1 MNPTPHPATLT
12 PAALLLQ
19 CTVRR
24 QRRSGPGGQ
33 HRNKVETAV
42 VLVHRASGIRGEAS
56 ERRSQAQN
64 MAMAVQRLRVKLAI
78 QVRSRPAEAS
88 DSSRSPLWQSRVP
101 SRQLVISAA
110 HQDVPALLSEAFD
123 VLAACEFD
131 LKVCGVQL
139 ACTPSQLV
147 RFLKLEPAAL
157 LEVNEQRGRREMR
170 VLR

>member
-1 MNPTPHPATLT
+1 VNPTPHPATLA

-19 CTVRR
+19 CDVRR

-42 VLVHRASGIRGEAS
+42 VLVHRATGIRGEAS

-64 MAMAVQRLRVKLAI
+64 LAMAVRRLRIKLAI
-78 QVRSRPAEAS
+78 GVRSPAFVS
-88 DSSRSPLWQSRVP
+88 DSGRSPLWRSRVR
-101 SRQLVISAA
+101 SGQIAISAGHA
-110 HQDVPALLSEAFD
+110 DFPALLSEAFD
-123 VLAACEFD
+123 VLAACDFD
-131 LKVCGVQL
+131 VKAGSAQL

-157 LEVNEQRGRREMR
+157 LEVNEQRGRRELG

>member
-1 MNPTPHPATLT
+1 MNPTPHPATLA

-19 CTVRR
+19 CNVRR

-42 VLVHRASGIRGEAS
+42 VLVHKATGIRGEAS

-64 MAMAVQRLRVKLAI
+64 LAMAVRRLRIKLAI
-78 QVRSRPAEAS
+78 QVRSPPAEAG
-88 DSSRSPLWQSRVP
+88 RSLLWQSRVR
-101 SRQLVISAA
+101 SRQIVISAA
-110 HQDVPALLSEAFD
+110 HDDFPALLSEAFD

-131 LKVCGVQL
+131 MKVCGARL

-147 RFLKLEPAAL
+147 RFFKLEPEAL
-157 LEVNEQRGRREMR
+157 LEVNEQRGRRELR